1 MEKIIFRKFL
11 YDLLVF
17 FLIVSTSLSL
27 ITWVIQSVNY
37 LDFISKD
44 GHGFDV
50 YFAFIS
56 LNFPKIFSKVIIFS
70 YFVSLVYIIQKYQS
84 NNEILIFWTN
94 GVSKLH
100 LVKFILVISI
110 FLTLVQILLV
120 YFAVP
125 KFQNYSRDFIR
136 TSNIDFFASLI
147 TEKKFIDTV
156 KDFTIFVE
164 NIDEKGNMENI
175 YIKDSVDAINTQII
189 SAKKGNL
196 IEADSQKL
204 LQLNYG
210 QILDITNNNFQDT
223 KVIKFNTTT
232 FNLTNFKSKSTTFPK
247 IQELDSNILISCINT
262 FYFGNKIK
270 YTVPN
275 VFHCSENSSVKSLKE
290 IFNRSIKQTY
300 IILLG
305 VVASILIFFSDKD
318 PKFFFH
324 KFIVFFIG
332 LIFVILSEIN
342 NELLDFSLSK
352 NIIFIFLPLILF
364 IFTFCIIL
372 NFNKKII

>member
-70 YFVSLVYIIQKYQS
+70 YFVSLFYIIQKYQL

-100 LVKFILVISI
+100 VVKFILVISI

-136 TSNIDFFASLI
+136 TSNIDFFTSLI

-156 KDFTIFVE
+156 QDFTIFVE

-175 YIKDSVDAINTQII
+175 YIKDSVDAVNTQII

-232 FNLTNFKSKSTTFPK
+232 FNLANFKSKSTTFPK

-305 VVASILIFFSDKD
+305 VVASILIFFSDKN

>member
-17 FLIVSTSLSL
+17 FIIVSVSLSL

-44 GHGFDV
+44 GHGLDV
-50 YFAFIS
+50 YFAFIA

-70 YFVSLVYIIQKYQS
+70 YFVSLFYIIQKYQL

-94 GVSKLH
+94 GVSKINI
-100 LVKFILVISI
+100 VKFIVQISI
-110 FLTLVQILLV
+110 FLTLLQILLV

-136 TSNIDFFASLI
+136 TSNIDFFSSLI

-164 NIDEKGNMENI
+164 KIDEEGNMENI
-175 YIKDSVDAINTQII
+175 YIKDSVDVINTQII
-189 SAKKGNL
+189 SAKKGSL
-196 IEADSQKL
+196 IEKNSQKL

-210 QILDITNNNFQDT
+210 QILDITNNNYQDT
-223 KVIKFNTTT
+223 KVLKFNTTT
-232 FNLTNFKSKSTTFPK
+232 FNLSNFKSKSTTFPK
-247 IQELDSNILISCINT
+247 IQELDSNILIACIKT
-262 FYFGNKIK
+262 FYFGNKNK
-270 YTVPN
+270 YTIPN
-275 VFHCSENSSVKSLKE
+275 TFHCSKESSLKSLKE
-290 IFNRSIKQTY
+290 IFNRSIKQSY

-305 VVASILIFFSDKD
+305 VVASILIFFNDKNS
-318 PKFFFH
+318 KFLFY
-324 KFIVFFIG
+324 KLSIFIVG
-332 LIFVILSEIN
+332 LIFIILSEVN
-342 NELLDFSLSK
+342 NEFLSLSLS
-352 NIIFIFLPLILF
+352 NSIVFIFLPIILF
-364 IFTFCIIL
+364 IVSFLTLL
-372 NFNKKII
+372 NFNKKIV

>member
-17 FLIVSTSLSL
+17 FIIVSVSLSL

-44 GHGFDV
+44 GHGLDV
-50 YFAFIS
+50 YFAFIA

-70 YFVSLVYIIQKYQS
+70 YFVSLFYIIQKYQL

-94 GVSKLH
+94 GVSKINI
-100 LVKFILVISI
+100 VKFIVQISI
-110 FLTLVQILLV
+110 FLTLLQILLV

-136 TSNIDFFASLI
+136 TSNIDFFSSLI

-164 NIDEKGNMENI
+164 KIDEKGNMENI
-175 YIKDSVDAINTQII
+175 YIKDSVDVINTQII
-189 SAKKGNL
+189 SAKKGSL
-196 IEADSQKL
+196 IEKNSQKL

-210 QILDITNNNFQDT
+210 QILDITNNNYQDT
-223 KVIKFNTTT
+223 KVLKFNTTT
-232 FNLTNFKSKSTTFPK
+232 FNLSNFKSKSTTFPK
-247 IQELDSNILISCINT
+247 IQELDSNILIACIKT
-262 FYFGNKIK
+262 FYFGNKNN
-270 YTVPN
+270 YTIPN
-275 VFHCSENSSVKSLKE
+275 TFHCSKESSLKSLKE
-290 IFNRSIKQTY
+290 IFNRSIKQSY

-305 VVASILIFFSDKD
+305 VVASILIFFNDKNS
-318 PKFFFH
+318 KFLFY
-324 KFIVFFIG
+324 KLSIFIVG
-332 LIFVILSEIN
+332 LIFIILSEVN
-342 NELLDFSLSK
+342 NEFLSLSLS
-352 NIIFIFLPLILF
+352 NSIVFIFLPIILF
-364 IFTFCIIL
+364 IVSFLTLL
-372 NFNKKII
+372 NFNKKIV